1 MLCRES
7 LITPLLS
14 LETSLLV
21 ALLLKLLQYLHL
33 LLQSDVGSS
42 YIHHLYCHSDQ
53 TCVHGQAMPK
63 RSIKALLSSHVPQ
76 IH

>member
-1 MLCRES
+1 MLYRES

-42 YIHHLYCHSDQ
+42 YIHPPSVLSF
-53 TCVHGQAMPK
+53 
-63 RSIKALLSSHVPQ
+63 RSNMRTWTSNAQKVN
-76 IH
+76 